1 MEICTK
7 VHPWGPT
14 PETDNGAQP
23 WGLPQGSDP
32 SCSPSTVLLGAWL
45 GTTYLYAF
53 NNIILEIEP
62 VRLYQQKSNNKMS
75 LKGSQICF
83 KGDKMYS
90 ELLLMQEC
98 SLEVHFLDGNQLIGV
113 FERR

>member
-1 MEICTK
+1 MELCTK

-45 GTTYLYAF
+45 GAIRAQKVVGTLF
-53 NNIILEIEP
+53 NP
-62 VRLYQQKSNNKMS
+62 SSN
-75 LKGSQICF
+75 
-83 KGDKMYS
+83 GD
-90 ELLLMQEC
+90 E
-98 SLEVHFLDGNQLIGV
+98 
-113 FERR
+113 